1 MERNMFRRVEIAF
14 PIEDSRLAERVLKE
28 GLSVYLSD
36 NTQSWILQ
44 SDGSYKRFKPGGN
57 QKIRS
62 AQQTLLEKWTD

>member
-28 GLSVYLSD
+28 GLSIYLAD

-44 SDGSYKRFKPGGN
+44 PDGSYKRFKPAST
-57 QKIRS
+57 QKLRS
-62 AQQTLLEKWTD
+62 AQQALLEKRAD